1 MSSRVWLEQRA
12 ARLRAFGVR
21 EALTIEGA
29 TLRRIIKST
38 VAGTVAWEVAALINS
53 PRPVLASLGAILV
66 VQVTVRASLARSI
79 QLTVAVTIGLAG
91 ALLLGHLLGLHW
103 WSIGLI
109 TLSGL
114 VVGELLRLGPFSPQ
128 AALSALFALSL
139 GSAYGYQRM
148 VDTAIGAGIGV
159 LVNALIAP
167 PTYVQEA
174 SQGLRRIGDDLG
186 VLLAD
191 IGSGLPSGPDRG
203 AVERWLARAREISEA
218 AHAAEGTVG
227 QGEESLRFNPRA
239 SDQMDHLERLGDARL
254 AFEHAVNQTRG
265 LVRSLLELHPELGS
279 AELAPVL
286 EALGELLREAGV
298 QVGMFGRLQQQPDS
312 VADRGAS
319 ERAHEAA
326 LAARDRAANALRT
339 LPPATGTGRLL
350 ASILVD
356 GERLIREV
364 DIRDGAHIAGVAVT

>member
-1 MSSRVWLEQRA
+1 VWLEQRL

-29 TLRRIIKST
+29 TLRRIVKST

-79 QLTVAVTIGLAG
+79 QLTVAVTIGLGG

-109 TLSGL
+109 TLAGL

-167 PTYVQEA
+167 PTYVREA
-174 SQGLRRIGDDLG
+174 SQALRRVGDDLG
-186 VLLAD
+186 ALLTD
-191 IGSGLPSGPDRG
+191 IAGGVAKAPDRG
-203 AVERWLARAREISEA
+203 VVERWLARAREISDA
-218 AHAAEGTVG
+218 VQAAEATVA

-239 SDQMDHLERLGDARL
+239 STEMDHLERLGDARL
-254 AFEHAVNQTRG
+254 AFEHVVNQMRG
-265 LVRSLLELHPELGS
+265 MVRSLLELHTELGTS
-279 AELAPVL
+279 ELTPVL
-286 EALGELLREAGV
+286 EALGDLLRSASV
-298 QVGMFGRLQQQPDS
+298 QVRVFGRLQQRPDQA
-312 VADRGAS
+312 ADRDES

-326 LAARDRAANALRT
+326 LVARDRAAAALRT
-339 LPPATGTGRLL
+339 MPPATGTGRLL

-364 DIRDGAHIAGVAVT
+364 DIRDGAHTAGVAVT